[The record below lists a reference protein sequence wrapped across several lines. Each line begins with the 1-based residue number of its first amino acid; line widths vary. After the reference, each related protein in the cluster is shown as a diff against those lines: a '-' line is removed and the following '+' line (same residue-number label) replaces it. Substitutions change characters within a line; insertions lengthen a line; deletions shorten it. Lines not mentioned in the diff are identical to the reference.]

1 MATELRAVPADPAG
15 DSGVLA
21 AAESGDE
28 RALLIE
34 MRRVLAERLDD
45 PATPAHALGTLVNR
59 QLDVCKELRAL
70 DAAEGRIG
78 PAPAPRG
85 GDGREAWDASAI

>member
-1 MATELRAVPADPAG
+1 MATGLRAVSDDERPG
-15 DSGVLA
+15 GVLGA
-21 AAESGDE
+21 AVTGDE

-59 QLDVCKELRAL
+59 QLDVCKELRAI

-78 PAPAPRG
+78 PAPAPGG